1 MIVVNVEQRSP
12 EWLALRRGVITASA
26 ADRLLTPAKLREYA
40 LELAAEALVAETPAQ
55 PVTAPMQ
62 WGLDH
67 EDAARLRY
75 AFEAGVHVTQIG
87 FAWHDDFEG
96 FVGCSPDGLVADDGL
111 VEIKCPSSKRHLE
124 YLTSGE
130 CPKDYL
136 PQVQFQLWVTGRAWC
151 DFVSY
156 DPRFLRGDFFRVRV
170 PRDDELIAKL
180 AAGAKTCIDL
190 IRRHIDAATTQRAA

>member
-1 MIVVNVEQRSP
+1 MIIVDVEQRSP

-40 LELAAEALVAETPAQ
+40 LELAAEALVSEMPSQ
-55 PVTAPMQ
+55 PITAPMQ
-62 WGLDH
+62 WGIDH

-75 AFEAGVHVTQIG
+75 AFECDVHVTQIG
-87 FAWHDDFEG
+87 FAWHDEWEG
-96 FVGCSPDGLVADDGL
+96 YVGCSPDGLVGDDGL

-124 YLTSGE
+124 YLTSCE

-156 DPRFLRGDFFRVRV
+156 DPRFLHRDFFRTRV
-170 PRDDELIAKL
+170 GRDNELIAKL
-180 AAGAKTCIDL
+180 EAGAQQCIDL
-190 IRRHIDAATTQRAA
+190 IRRHIDAVTTQGAT